1 MNKFLNYLALVS
13 SIGIAGIAAYFSV
26 IGLAT
31 IFAGAYLGVVIM
43 TGALEFGKLVT
54 AAYLHLKWDILGKQK
69 YYLAFSVVV
78 LMFIT
83 SLGIF
88 GYLAKASSDTSY
100 ATQAAQAEADRFT
113 TQIERQ
119 NECKRVWEN
128 IDNIEGHFIE
138 DSKFIKDKDEDE
150 WVNLLE
156 TKFDISEYD
165 CIISPSSDDSHFEHK
180 IVSDFTYALVR
191 RSKCGIIQYK
201 SPSTLDNWTP
211 NFFVDLSVLQHR
223 DKEDGHSQDTH
234 TLFGAFL
241 WYIKL
246 NKLKRFESQQDKSY
260 FEEESIKSFHS
271 NYQCTTRG
279 MIKVESFKIIRG
291 YN

>member
-1 MNKFLNYLALVS
+1 MKFLNYDKVLCLSPHPDDVEY
-13 SIGIAGIAAYFSV
+13 GMLG
-26 IGLAT
+26 T
-31 IFAGAYLGVVIM
+31 IMKYKDTKF
-43 TGALEFGKLVT
+43 
-54 AAYLHLKWDILGKQK
+54 DI
-69 YYLAFSVVV
+69 VV
-78 LMFIT
+78 LSEGGDFDI
-83 SLGIF
+83 
-88 GYLAKASSDTSY
+88 
-100 ATQAAQAEADRFT
+100 T

-128 IDNIEGHFIE
+128 IDNINGHFIE

-279 MIKVESFKIIRG
+279 MNQVESFKIIRG